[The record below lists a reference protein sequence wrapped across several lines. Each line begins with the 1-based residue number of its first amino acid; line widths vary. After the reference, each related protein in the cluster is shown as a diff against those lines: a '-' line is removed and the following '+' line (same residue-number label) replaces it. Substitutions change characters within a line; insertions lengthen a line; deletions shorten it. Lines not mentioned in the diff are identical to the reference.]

1 MFALF
6 GRNVLA
12 YCGQNVVKAINITVF
27 VGDGYLN
34 NQSVVTTTMS
44 FIKRDTFLRFLSH
57 SLWVLGLVFIV
68 TMIIYLRVLICIPFI
83 TVFWYEGF
91 SRKSI
96 TKCAVIF
103 AIGRRC
109 SYRSSLLSSLGIRSS
124 FWARTGFLEWLVGR
138 PAIVPEF

>member
-57 SLWVLGLVFIV
+57 SL
-68 TMIIYLRVLICIPFI
+68 
-83 TVFWYEGF
+83 
-91 SRKSI
+91 
-96 TKCAVIF
+96 
-103 AIGRRC
+103 
-109 SYRSSLLSSLGIRSS
+109 
-124 FWARTGFLEWLVGR
+124 
-138 PAIVPEF
+138 